1 MQKEVWHKEDTA
13 KAYIHISVQVTQQ
26 WKSKIEPK
34 IRSEKSKKIKM
45 TEEKIAS
52 RSSSKKRN
60 PLPANPRP
68 NKWKQKEQMKDD
80 EGRFFI

>member
-1 MQKEVWHKEDTA
+1 
-13 KAYIHISVQVTQQ
+13 
-26 WKSKIEPK
+26 
-34 IRSEKSKKIKM
+34 M

-68 NKWKQKEQMKDD
+68 NKWKQKEQM
-80 EGRFFI
+80 